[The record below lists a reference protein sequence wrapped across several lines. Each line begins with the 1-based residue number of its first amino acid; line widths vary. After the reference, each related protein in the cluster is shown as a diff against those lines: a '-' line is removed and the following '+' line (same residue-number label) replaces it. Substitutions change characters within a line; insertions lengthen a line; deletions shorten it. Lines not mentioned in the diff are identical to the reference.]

1 MGAHESAESE
11 PFSYASDP
19 WIPAK
24 SKDDI
29 RIRLIELQPLGQQ
42 PPDAPLQ
49 CRLFWTPL
57 SNHVPFKA
65 LSYSWG
71 IDPPSST
78 CYVEGRFLSITPSLE
93 AALQHIRHQSEPLF
107 IWADQICIN
116 QSDDNEKSEGVGNMG
131 RIYPAAAEVIVW
143 LGPGTKDS
151 DAFMD
156 AFNEIGRFVND
167 ADLEKY
173 LYVED
178 QMAVIGRILGNV
190 DPTDPETIK
199 FHRLVDT
206 VVPLLD
212 EQLLRGL
219 VTWNERAWF
228 SRVWA
233 VQEYALAT
241 SSTFMCGSKTV
252 STATAQLTRFVLQ
265 EALERVVSGLK
276 VYLPMIRDSPMDV
289 FLNLAMFKRRSQTA
303 RTSGLTLCHVLKLLY
318 TDHDM
323 QATNTCDKIYAILG
337 LAADVEALG
346 LQADYTI
353 KDRIDLVFGR
363 TTKAIVAKGGDARG
377 ILSMVQHPKPRAE
390 LPSWVPDFTTKL
402 DISFAEASI
411 VGVPEPFNASKD
423 GDWSYLPDTDELTL
437 GLTGLTVD
445 EVKDTGDV
453 WARDKSRMEYGNG
466 PGTGPVR
473 LGLHNAALTPDDALQ
488 VELTG
493 VPYSHQPYLDYLA
506 QIASLCELSA
516 QMGNPIYSSAQRRS
530 EAVWRTPVGDMEIDY
545 SMGPVRAS
553 SISAEAYTRCRH
565 NLEFLRDYRKLSTS
579 NLPQAVNVWEENEA
593 TMLPLRYR
601 MRMSWMSSKRPF
613 ITTQGYVGMGP
624 QCMREGDLVV
634 VLGLPKM
641 PYVARRVKGESGKY
655 VLLGECY
662 CDGIMD
668 GELVGKRDKETFLFV

>member
-1 MGAHESAESE
+1 
-11 PFSYASDP
+11 
-19 WIPAK
+19 
-24 SKDDI
+24 
-29 RIRLIELQPLGQQ
+29 
-42 PPDAPLQ
+42 LQ

-78 CYVEGRFLSITPSLE
+78 CYVEGRLLSITPSLE
-93 AALQHIRHQSEPLF
+93 TALQHIRHQSEPLF

-116 QSDDNEKSEGVGNMG
+116 QSDDNEKTEGVGNMG

-156 AFNEIGRFVND
+156 AFNEIGRLVND

-190 DPTDPETIK
+190 DPTDSETIK

-233 VQEYALAT
+233 
-241 SSTFMCGSKTV
+241 
-252 STATAQLTRFVLQ
+252 
-265 EALERVVSGLK
+265 
-276 VYLPMIRDSPMDV
+276 
-289 FLNLAMFKRRSQTA
+289 TA

-363 TTKAIVAKGGDARG
+363 TTKAIVANGGDARG

-423 GDWSYLPDTDELTL
+423 GNWSYLQDTDELTL

-445 EVKDTGDV
+445 EVKDTGD
-453 WARDKSRMEYGNG
+453 
-466 PGTGPVR
+466 
-473 LGLHNAALTPDDALQ
+473 

-506 QIASLCELSA
+506 QIASLCEISA

-553 SISAEAYTRCRH
+553 SISAEAYTRCRQ
-565 NLEFLRDYRKLSTS
+565 NLEFLRDYRKLSTL

-593 TMLPLRYR
+593 TMLPLQYR
-601 MRMSWMSSKRPF
+601 MRMSWMTSKRPF
-613 ITTQGYVGMGP
+613 ITMEGYVGMGP
-624 QCMREGDLVV
+624 QCMSEGDLVV

-641 PYVARRVKGESGKY
+641 PYVVRRVNGESGKY

-668 GELVGKRDKETFLFV
+668 GELVGKRDKETFLF